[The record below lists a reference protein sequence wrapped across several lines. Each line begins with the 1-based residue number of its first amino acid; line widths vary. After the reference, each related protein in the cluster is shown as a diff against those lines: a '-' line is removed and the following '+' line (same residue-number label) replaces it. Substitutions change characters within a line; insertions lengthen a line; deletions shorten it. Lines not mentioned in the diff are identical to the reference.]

1 MLARAEAIAE
11 SIAPDDG
18 VRRPSHKW
26 DIAPT
31 AHTDA
36 IAVAM
41 GLADPQAIP
50 KSPIL
55 DGLLYAER
63 QCRIH
68 GGCQFNDQGTQAG
81 SSWPFIEQVPKDN
94 GYGDGDFKDLCSA
107 GYLG

>member
-1 MLARAEAIAE
+1 MVLARGEAIAE
-11 SIAPDDG
+11 SIAPDDV

-50 KSPIL
+50 KSPML
-55 DGLLYAER
+55 DGLLHAER
-63 QCRIH
+63 QCSIH
-68 GGCQFNDQGTQAG
+68 GGCQFSEQWSVDEVPFTSICLNSEYAG
-81 SSWPFIEQVPKDN
+81 SRHRDEGN
-94 GYGDGDFKDLCSA
+94 
-107 GYLG
+107 

>member
-1 MLARAEAIAE
+1 MVLAQGEAIAE
-11 SIAPDDG
+11 SIAPDDP

-63 QCRIH
+63 Q
-68 GGCQFNDQGTQAG
+68 FA
-81 SSWPFIEQVPKDN
+81 SS
-94 GYGDGDFKDLCSA
+94 G
-107 GYLG
+107 

>member
-1 MLARAEAIAE
+1 MVLARAEAIAE

-63 QCRIH
+63 Q
-68 GGCQFNDQGTQAG
+68 FA
-81 SSWPFIEQVPKDN
+81 SS
-94 GYGDGDFKDLCSA
+94 G
-107 GYLG
+107 